1 MYLGTST
8 GNLHIYALAKSNG
21 GTVKDPRTVISVIDP
36 ILVSDGQ
43 LEAAFEDCKKGLGRR
58 AIEQLG
64 YIKDVNSLVVLVG
77 EYLALPWT
85 NAISNA
91 LRSFTIYH

>member
-1 MYLGTST
+1 M
-8 GNLHIYALAKSNG
+8 
-21 GTVKDPRTVISVIDP
+21 VSVIDL
-36 ILVSDGQ
+36 ILAPDGQ

-64 YIKDVNSLVVLVG
+64 YIKDVNSIVVLVG

-85 NAISNA
+85 DTVSNA
-91 LRSFTIYH
+91 LHSSAIYH